1 MIKSIL
7 VVDDNEM
14 IVDLIKDLLSTEYE
28 VDACSDPRDVI
39 NLMRRKHYDLVI
51 TDFNMPH
58 VDGAKLTREIQ
69 KHFSANVFIITGTE
83 DLKIITN
90 NCTPNKII
98 QKPINWMNMFK
109 DIKQL

>member
-1 MIKSIL
+1 MVNTIL

-14 IVDLIKDLLSTEYE
+14 IVDIIKDLLSSEYE
-28 VDACSDPRDVI
+28 VDACSDSRDVM

-58 VDGAKLTREIQ
+58 VDGARLTREIQ
-69 KHFSANVFIITGTE
+69 KTFSAKVFIITGVE
-83 DLKIITN
+83 DLDLITK
-90 NCTPNKII
+90 NCDPNKII

-109 DIKQL
+109 DIKKI